1 MSLSASSS
9 RSKKMELGTVISTS
23 SLRLESS
30 FPLFPTRLLLW
41 QTKKSSILQMSR
53 TQLIQQRIDFD
64 PENIPNKKIKEI
76 SESLVDHLISK
87 GHTPKDIG
95 QLSVEDVSRIL
106 KSPEFHRMFRY
117 VKNPT
122 FKLAN
127 STSTSSQ

>member
-1 MSLSASSS
+1 MSPLASSS
-9 RSKKMELGTVISTS
+9 KSKKMELGTAISIL

-30 FPLFPTRLLLW
+30 FPPFPTRLLLW

-53 TQLIQQRIDFD
+53 TLIQQRIDFD
-64 PENIPNKKIKEI
+64 PENIPNKEIKEI